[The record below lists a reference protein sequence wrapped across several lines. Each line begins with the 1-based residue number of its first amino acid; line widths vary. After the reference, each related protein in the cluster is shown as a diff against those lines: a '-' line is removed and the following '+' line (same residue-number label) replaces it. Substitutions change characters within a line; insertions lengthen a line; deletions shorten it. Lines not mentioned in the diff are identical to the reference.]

1 MLEVEMI
8 IFTPCIK
15 DNFYKIKSNKRRKKM
30 NDLVPMEIQGKASSR
45 KLQFFWLLDVSGSM
59 AGKKIEVL
67 NRALKEVIPTLEEI
81 EENERIEFMM
91 RVIAFNDEAW
101 WHIGPKPV
109 GLNDFF
115 DNWEDLEAGST
126 TNTAEAINLMAEEL
140 DIEKM
145 GKRNVP
151 PVAILISDG
160 YCTSDDGEYEKAIE
174 NLNKLPWGK
183 KAVRLSIGITDGKYS
198 YNKEELDMFISPYL
212 KSENEDEGVET
223 LHADNPRAL
232 AKYIKTASTTASVSA
247 SRSNTDKDDNSSKP
261 ADLNKAALEEESII
275 DVDIDDASEVF

>member
-1 MLEVEMI
+1 
-8 IFTPCIK
+8 
-15 DNFYKIKSNKRRKKM
+15 M

-109 GLNDFF
+109 GLNNFF

-160 YCTSDDGEYEKAIE
+160 YCTSNNNEYEKAIE

-183 KAVRLSIGITDGKYS
+183 KAVRLSIGITDGKY
-198 YNKEELDMFISPYL
+198 D
-212 KSENEDEGVET
+212 
-223 LHADNPRAL
+223 LH
-232 AKYIKTASTTASVSA
+232 
-247 SRSNTDKDDNSSKP
+247 
-261 ADLNKAALEEESII
+261 
-275 DVDIDDASEVF
+275 